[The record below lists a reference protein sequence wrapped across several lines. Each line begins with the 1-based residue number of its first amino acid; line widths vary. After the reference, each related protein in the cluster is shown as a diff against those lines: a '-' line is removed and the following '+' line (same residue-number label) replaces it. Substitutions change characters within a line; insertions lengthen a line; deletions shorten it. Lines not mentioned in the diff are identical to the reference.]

1 MPTVGTGKNKRKYA
15 YTVEG
20 LKQAEIAARNTNQ
33 RVDIDR
39 SVYGPT
45 NTNPNM
51 NPDSDTKLVEPNPPS
66 LANKRTNTLR
76 RKADRPHKAKR
87 NLY

>member
-1 MPTVGTGKNKRKYA
+1 MPIVGKKKFP

-20 LKQAEIAARNTNQ
+20 LKKAEVAARNTTQ

-45 NTNPNM
+45 NTNSNM
-51 NPDSDTKLVEPNPPS
+51 NPDSNS
-66 LANKRTNTLR
+66 LLTQQRDNSKR
-76 RKADRPHKAKR
+76 RKKPKPYSVNRK
-87 NLY
+87 LT

>member
-1 MPTVGTGKNKRKYA
+1 MALVGNRKFP

-20 LKQAEIAARNTNQ
+20 MKKAEELARKTNQ
-33 RVDIDR
+33 RVEIDR

-51 NPDSDTKLVEPNPPS
+51 NPDSGS
-66 LANKRTNTLR
+66 LLTNKRNTSLR
-76 RKADRPHKAKR
+76 RKAPRPYKTNR
-87 NLY
+87 NLT

>member
-1 MPTVGTGKNKRKYA
+1 MPTVGTGKNKKKYA

-20 LKQAEIAARNTNQ
+20 LKKAEVAARNTNQ

-51 NPDSDTKLVEPNPPS
+51 NPDSN
-66 LANKRTNTLR
+66 LALSNQRNTSLR
-76 RKADRPHKAKR
+76 RKKPRPYKTNRK
-87 NLY
+87 LT

>member
-1 MPTVGTGKNKRKYA
+1 MPIVGKKKFP

-20 LKQAEIAARNTNQ
+20 LKKAEVAARNTNQ

-45 NTNPNM
+45 NTNSNM
-51 NPDSDTKLVEPNPPS
+51 NPDS
-66 LANKRTNTLR
+66 NTLLTDQRDTSKR
-76 RKADRPHKAKR
+76 RKKPKPYSVNRK
-87 NLY
+87 LT

>member
-45 NTNPNM
+45 NANLNM
-51 NPDSDTKLVEPNPPS
+51 NPDS
-66 LANKRTNTLR
+66 NTLLSR
-76 RKADRPHKAKR
+76 KR
-87 NLY
+87 NNKPYQKKPRPYKVNRNLT

>member
-1 MPTVGTGKNKRKYA
+1 MPTVGNKKFP

-20 LKQAEIAARNTNQ
+20 MKKAEELARNTNQ

-45 NTNPNM
+45 NANRNM
-51 NPDSDTKLVEPNPPS
+51 NPDSNSLLTGQRDTSK
-66 LANKRTNTLR
+66 R
-76 RKADRPHKAKR
+76 RKAPRPYKTNR
-87 NLY
+87 NLT

>member
-1 MPTVGTGKNKRKYA
+1 MPTVNGKTFP

-20 LKQAEIAARNTNQ
+20 MKKAGSLAANTTQ

-45 NTNPNM
+45 NANPNM
-51 NPDSDTKLVEPNPPS
+51 NPDSNTLLTRERDTS
-66 LANKRTNTLR
+66 LR
-76 RKADRPHKAKR
+76 RKAPRPYR
-87 NLY
+87 TNQNLT

>member
-1 MPTVGTGKNKRKYA
+1 MPLVNGKKFP

-20 LKQAEIAARNTNQ
+20 LKKAEVAASNTNQ

-51 NPDSDTKLVEPNPPS
+51 NPDS
-66 LANKRTNTLR
+66 NTLLTRERNTSLR
-76 RKADRPHKAKR
+76 RKNPRPYKT
-87 NLY
+87 NMNIT

>member
-1 MPTVGTGKNKRKYA
+1 MPLVNGKKFP

-20 LKQAEIAARNTNQ
+20 LKKAEVAARNTNQ

-45 NTNPNM
+45 NTNSNM
-51 NPDSDTKLVEPNPPS
+51 NPDSNSLLTRQRDTSK
-66 LANKRTNTLR
+66 R
-76 RKADRPHKAKR
+76 RKKPKPYSVNRK
-87 NLY
+87 LT

>member
-1 MPTVGTGKNKRKYA
+1 MALVGNRKFP

-20 LKQAEIAARNTNQ
+20 MKKAEELARKTNQ
-33 RVDIDR
+33 RVEIDR

-51 NPDSDTKLVEPNPPS
+51 NPDSGS
-66 LANKRTNTLR
+66 LLTNKRNTSLR
-76 RKADRPHKAKR
+76 RKAPRPYR
-87 NLY
+87 TNRTLT